1 MKLSRGALALL
12 ILMAVAAVLQLKLA
26 GQQSLWPDE
35 IFSLAMATGH
45 SLEHPAADARP
56 QLGDFVEPEG
66 AVPANEF
73 RRYVQHETPPA
84 NPARVMRAV
93 LLSDTSPPL
102 YYLLLQGWTLVFGTS
117 DVALRL
123 FSVMF
128 FIASL
133 PLIFAVARRIA
144 GIRAA
149 MASCVLFAFCPL
161 VVYYS
166 TEGRM
171 YSLLVFL
178 ALGTA
183 FVSLLLQER
192 GPHVGYCLLW
202 IALSAAGFL
211 THYFFIFPWLATA
224 VYLFLQPAKFPRPW
238 LIGCSV
244 VAGLVVIPW
253 VWVAAGMFSNWKVT
267 QGWLNWRPGGFHRTR
282 ALITQFT
289 LFLFPPGDG
298 LWHTQRWAKIVLL
311 ASSAL
316 AVMVAAWR
324 YRVRLFEGRRLL
336 LWLWL
341 LAASAGPTAIDL
353 LQHTYTA
360 AVPRYAFVAVPAACL
375 LAGTILSLIEHRLGV
390 VLFCLLLVAWL
401 PGLNN
406 IYHQKSRSGEPM
418 REIAQKIGAIATASD
433 VVLIQ
438 SIPSGVIGVAR
449 YVTTPAPLASWV
461 EQLGSRRVPESLQ
474 HLAEDSSRII
484 LVKVH
489 DVGAPAPEEAWLRAN
504 GSVVYQGLMQGI
516 TMTNFKL
523 NAASVSHNERNSNSS
538 DNSLTRLDHL

>member
-1 MKLSRGALALL
+1 MKFSKGALGLL
-12 ILMAVAAVLQLKLA
+12 IISAVAAILQLKLA
-26 GQQSLWPDE
+26 RQQSLWADE

-45 SLEHPAADARP
+45 GLEHPAAHAQPD
-56 QLGDFVEPEG
+56 LGDFIEPAG

-84 NPARVMRAV
+84 TPARVIRAV

-102 YYLLLQGWTLVFGTS
+102 YYLLLQAWTLAFGTS
-117 DVALRL
+117 DMALRL
-123 FSVMF
+123 FSVTF

-171 YSLLVFL
+171 YSLLVFFAL
-178 ALGTA
+178 ATA
-183 FVSLLLQER
+183 LVSLLLQER
-192 GPHVGYCLLW
+192 GPRVGYCLLW
-202 IALSAAGFL
+202 VALSAGGFL
-211 THYFFIFPWLATA
+211 THYFFIFPWLAIVA
-224 VYLFLQPAKFPRPW
+224 FLFLQPAKFPRTW
-238 LIGCSV
+238 LMGCGV
-244 VAGLVVIPW
+244 LAGLLVIPW
-253 VWVAAGMFSNWKVT
+253 IWVAAGMFNSWRVT

-298 LWHTQRWAKIVLL
+298 LWHTPRWAKILL
-311 ASSAL
+311 LMLSAL
-316 AVMVAAWR
+316 AVLIAAWR
-324 YRVRLFEGRRLL
+324 FRGRLFEGRRLL

-341 LAASAGPTAIDL
+341 LAASAGPTATDL

-375 LAGTILSLIEHRLGV
+375 LAGTILSLIGDSVGIAL
-390 VLFCLLLVAWL
+390 LCLLLLGWL
-401 PGLNN
+401 PGLHN

-418 REIAQKIGAIATASD
+418 RKIARNISAIATTSD
-433 VVLIQ
+433 VVLIH

-449 YVTTPAPLASWV
+449 YVTTPVLLTSWV

-474 HLAEDSSRII
+474 HFAEGRSGII
-484 LVKVH
+484 LVKLH
-489 DVGAPAPEEAWLRAN
+489 DIGAPAPEEAWLRAN
-504 GSVVYQGLMQGI
+504 GSVLYQARMQATSVI
-516 TMTNFKL
+516 SFEL
-523 NAASVSHNERNSNSS
+523 NAASVSHNERDRNST
-538 DNSLTRLDHL
+538 DNSLMRPDHL